1 MNMESSLRRP
11 VYQALMKFV
20 HEVEKA
26 SESTLSKE
34 MCAGLLEDDKP
45 VYDVDPGCESSST
58 AKELERDC
66 CRKMQGYVKRPMYL
80 RLADSLSEWLEKGVC
95 PHLLLPSMYLLD
107 EKPAESE
114 RQSRILRIGSY
125 FEKLQ
130 HLWLSLSVDEQQ
142 QRTSEVLLVT
152 N

>member
-1 MNMESSLRRP
+1 
-11 VYQALMKFV
+11 
-20 HEVEKA
+20 
-26 SESTLSKE
+26 
-34 MCAGLLEDDKP
+34 
-45 VYDVDPGCESSST
+45 
-58 AKELERDC
+58 
-66 CRKMQGYVKRPMYL
+66 
-80 RLADSLSEWLEKGVC
+80 
-95 PHLLLPSMYLLD
+95 MYLLD